1 MTATA
6 RSGTGGARGP
16 LRRRSGALALGLTV
30 LALAGCAVQ
39 PRPLTPEE
47 TTFRVETDLARLA
60 DNQPPLDG
68 PLTLHGAMARALA
81 HNLDARV
88 RTMEQSLSM
97 RQIELARLGL
107 LPALTGRYGV
117 DMRNNVQGSSSRSV
131 ESGRESLSAST
142 SSDRSRRSGS
152 LAPTWQMLD
161 FGVSYY
167 GAKQQSDRALIAHE
181 RRRKAVHGVLAEVRR
196 AWWRAVAGERALA
209 RLAPLMDR
217 VRAAL
222 ADSERIAAR
231 QVQSPVEALRWQR
244 ALLEAVD
251 ELVRQR
257 REIRITKIE
266 LAVLVGLAPGADYAL
281 AVPASMPEPGP
292 LALDA
297 DELAALALAHR
308 PELREGHLDER
319 IAASE
324 VTKAML
330 RLLPGLELRASANT
344 DSNTFLVNSD
354 WLSLGAAVSV
364 NLTEIFT
371 RPAAIEAA
379 RAGRGLAAARRE
391 ALSIAVLA
399 RSMSRW
405 RTSRRLGRGMRRRTG
420 SRRSSGA
427 SSRSC
432 ARAAGAARP
441 TGCRRSEPRSMPSGR
456 CWRATSGA
464 RRSRTASG
472 GSSWRWAR
480 TSRRAGRRPW
490 RTSPPRS
497 PPPRK
502 PGGAVRSS
510 CSPGARPKPRPTASR
525 NRGGANRLAGVYG
538 NAFARVSPAL
548 GSVVNVR
555 RLL

>member
-1 MTATA
+1 M
-6 RSGTGGARGP
+6 
-16 LRRRSGALALGLTV
+16 
-30 LALAGCAVQ
+30 Q
-39 PRPLTPEE
+39 PGPLTPEE

-60 DNQPPLDG
+60 ANQPPLDD

-97 RQIELARLGL
+97 CQVELARLGL

-181 RRRKAVHGVLAEVRR
+181 CRRKAVHGVLAEVRR
-196 AWWRAVAGERALA
+196 AWWRAVA

-251 ELVRQR
+251 ELERQR

-330 RLLPGLELRASANT
+330 RLLPGLELRASAN
-344 DSNTFLVNSD
+344 
-354 WLSLGAAVSV
+354 
-364 NLTEIFT
+364 I
-371 RPAAIEAA
+371 RQ
-379 RAGRGLAAARRE
+379 
-391 ALSIAVLA
+391 
-399 RSMSRW
+399 
-405 RTSRRLGRGMRRRTG
+405 
-420 SRRSSGA
+420 
-427 SSRSC
+427 
-432 ARAAGAARP
+432 
-441 TGCRRSEPRSMPSGR
+441 
-456 CWRATSGA
+456 
-464 RRSRTASG
+464 
-472 GSSWRWAR
+472 
-480 TSRRAGRRPW
+480 
-490 RTSPPRS
+490 
-497 PPPRK
+497 
-502 PGGAVRSS
+502 
-510 CSPGARPKPRPTASR
+510 
-525 NRGGANRLAGVYG
+525 
-538 NAFARVSPAL
+538 
-548 GSVVNVR
+548 
-555 RLL
+555 

>member
-1 MTATA
+1 M
-6 RSGTGGARGP
+6 
-16 LRRRSGALALGLTV
+16 
-30 LALAGCAVQ
+30 Q

-88 RTMEQSLSM
+88 RIMEQSLSM
-97 RQIELARLGL
+97 RQVELARLGL

-152 LAPTWQMLD
+152 LGPTWQMLD

-231 QVQSPVEALRWQR
+231 QVQSAVEALRWQR

-251 ELVRQR
+251 ELERQR

-281 AVPASMPEPGP
+281 AVPASMHEPGP

-371 RPAAIEAA
+371 RPAA
-379 RAGRGLAAARRE
+379 RRE

-399 RSMSRW
+399 QLHVALASFEEARARHATADRIAAIERRIFEVLRSRG
-405 RTSRRLGRGMRRRTG
+405 RRGAADRLQTVRAQIDAQRALLTRDLGRAEVENSFGRIFLAV
-420 SRRSSGA
+420 GA
-427 SSRSC
+427 DI
-432 ARAAGAARP
+432 APGRAATLADVAAAIAATEEAWQRGAIFMQP
-441 TGCRRSEPRSMPSGR
+441 WG
-456 CWRATSGA
+456 ATQA
-464 RRSRTASG
+464 PAG
-472 GSSWRWAR
+472 G
-480 TSRRAGRRPW
+480 GP
-490 RTSPPRS
+490 
-497 PPPRK
+497 
-502 PGGAVRSS
+502 
-510 CSPGARPKPRPTASR
+510 
-525 NRGGANRLAGVYG
+525 
-538 NAFARVSPAL
+538 
-548 GSVVNVR
+548 
-555 RLL
+555 